1 MKTCK
6 PKLAFLLLSLSG
18 TAFAS
23 GQANE
28 IPKQY
33 KQNLDGY
40 TQIVIDTDDEQKN
53 PLIKVISIEIPAS
66 IVNTGQA
73 LNYVLYSSGFALK
86 DLRQTDVETL
96 KLYSLKVPLVNRSF
110 FRVTVEQIIE
120 TLIGDAYVMNIDQ
133 VRREI
138 SIEARKK

>member
-18 TAFAS
+18 STFAS
-23 GQANE
+23 EQANE

-110 FRVTVEQIIE
+110 FRVTVEQII
-120 TLIGDAYVMNIDQ
+120 
-133 VRREI
+133 
-138 SIEARKK
+138 